1 MRSVLYGGSLK
12 GESQERLGEDPKTS
26 TKLSD
31 LQNIKSNNFIKEE
44 EGEDGRGDMGKT
56 NHFCLDLFSFFS
68 DSIPYINR

>member
-44 EGEDGRGDMGKT
+44 EGEDGRGGGWKRRHKH
-56 NHFCLDLFSFFS
+56 NKPFLS
-68 DSIPYINR
+68 

>member
-26 TKLSD
+26 IKLSD

-44 EGEDGRGDMGKT
+44 EGEDGRGDISKT

-68 DSIPYINR
+68 VSIPCINR